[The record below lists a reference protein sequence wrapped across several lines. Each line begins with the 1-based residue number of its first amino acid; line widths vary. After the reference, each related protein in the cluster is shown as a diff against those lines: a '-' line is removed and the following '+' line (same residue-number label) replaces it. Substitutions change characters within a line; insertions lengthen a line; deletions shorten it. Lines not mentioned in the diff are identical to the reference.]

1 MEYFPVERAVKSGFS
16 KLGQPF
22 REISRST
29 NSIRCHHRGRDRVSA
44 KGNGSAVA
52 VLSRFPLHA

>member
-1 MEYFPVERAVKSGFS
+1 MEYFPVERAVKFGFS

-29 NSIRCHHRGRDRVSA
+29 NSIARGRDRVSA